1 MENNTEAKVKEL
13 VTDFKLE
20 EALDLLIA
28 QTQTQNQRKQNALL
42 VLKGKLAML
51 EEQSLSGML
60 AADDLARQKATIA
73 HQILDIAD
81 GSPLDHDLPQ
91 PKPEHVLVQ
100 KTVNM
105 PSTTGGSATGK
116 YLLMGGLFL
125 AALLAGFFFAKS
137 CGNNSNPTTPTQQAG
152 NPHQPDIADPQKKD
166 TGQPTP
172 GGPIEV
178 LNFPSLKLPFN
189 FLDFGV
195 EFTWANAEWISD
207 SEIRLKIRY
216 YLTCKNNLGICYREK
231 IRLYAD
237 SRPLEPAEQSELAGW
252 VAQDATVTND
262 VSFVFPADTKVF
274 EIELSRDK
282 SNWRRPF
289 QVLVDGQ

>member
-13 VTDFKLE
+13 VTDFKLD

-28 QTQTQNQRKQNALL
+28 QAQSQNQRKQNTLL

-51 EEQSLSGML
+51 EEQGL
-60 AADDLARQKATIA
+60 AGILDLDELARQKAAIA

-81 GSPLDHDLPQ
+81 GSPLDHELPQ
-91 PKPEHVLVQ
+91 PNPEQVTVQ
-100 KTVNM
+100 KTVNV
-105 PSTTGGSATGK
+105 PTASGSSGVGK
-116 YLLMGGLFL
+116 YLLIGSLFV
-125 AALLAGFFFAKS
+125 AALLAGFFLAKS
-137 CGNNSNPTTPTQQAG
+137 CAWGGSNPITPTQQTDS
-152 NPHQPDIADPQKKD
+152 PKQPGTAEAPENDS
-166 TGQPTP
+166 GRPTP
-172 GGPIEV
+172 GGPIMV
-178 LNFPSLKLPFN
+178 RNFPSLKLPFN
-189 FLDFGV
+189 FLDFSV
-195 EFTWANAEWISD
+195 EFSWANAEWISD

-237 SRPLEPAEQSELAGW
+237 SIPVELAEQSDLSGW
-252 VAQDATVTND
+252 VAQGGIITND

-282 SNWRRPF
+282 SSWRRPF
-289 QVLVDGQ
+289 QVLVQ